1 MAQMSLFSEG
11 ETTGSPRDQARFP
24 RTLRALRLA
33 RRWKQKDLAA
43 RLGIKLRTYISW
55 ETGERPPPAGI
66 VVLLGWLLEE
76 TARPNLLAQSK
87 LLSTY
92 VLDELCRQAQKDE
105 GGRELA
111 EQAHAELLRSITE
124 EGQQAKSTDGEMFL
138 RDLFTA
144 DHAWNQPAEQAE
156 PHTSQEKAPVDVLQ
170 QLFALLGVLQ
180 QQPELIPIVQDFLQQ
195 VAAQ

>member
-1 MAQMSLFSEG
+1 MSALFSEG
-11 ETTGSPRDQARFP
+11 ETTGSPRDARFP
-24 RTLRALRLA
+24 HTLRDLRLA

-43 RLGIKLRTYISW
+43 RLGVKLRTYISW

-76 TARPNLLAQSK
+76 NARPHLLAQSK

-92 VLDELCRQAQKDE
+92 VLDELCRQAQRDE

-111 EQAHAELLRSITE
+111 EQAHAELLRSTAE
-124 EGQQAKSTDGEMFL
+124 EDQQAESNNGTLFL
-138 RDLFTA
+138 GDLFTA
-144 DHAWNQPAEQAE
+144 DHVPNQPVGQAE
-156 PHTSQEKAPVDVLQ
+156 PPTSQEKASVDVLQ